1 MIQNSKVVYDSE
13 GEIVCSPTVPSDFRT
28 TLTGVRV
35 AARPTCTMQVKV
47 NKPDFFVPP
56 SAPMQEIPSQS
67 NCPSGRFRYW
77 KSWRSVFGRGT
88 AKESAA

>member
-1 MIQNSKVVYDSE
+1 MIQNSKIVYDSE
-13 GEIVCSPTVPSDFRT
+13 GEIVCSPIVPSDFRT

-35 AARPTCTMQVKV
+35 TASPTCTMQVKV
-47 NKPDFFVPP
+47 DKPAFFVPP
-56 SAPMQEIPSQS
+56 SAPMQETPLQS